1 MPKKKGEAHNSWIR
15 KKGHYYRTANNV
27 SSLFMFFHLTAWSPG
42 VCVGVRCL
50 EWAPRMLLTQ
60 WVCMK
65 AEETK
70 LMKLYSYKGVQTICP
85 TFASKRERDYIYY
98 TGQQTEVP
106 SVLEADTAVNCEW
119 TLLRPFT
126 IKSWEVSLTQKVTKK
141 KVPLFARQGE
151 TGRPFFGMI
160 YIISE
165 VSFPWKIE
173 IIHPWI

>member
-1 MPKKKGEAHNSWIR
+1 MLKKKGRHTIPGSG
-15 KKGHYYRTANNV
+15 KKDIITEQPTTWAPCSCSFTLPPEVRA
-27 SSLFMFFHLTAWSPG
+27 
-42 VCVGVRCL
+42 CVGVRCL

-60 WVCMK
+60 WACMK
-65 AEETK
+65 AEEAK

-85 TFASKRERDYIYY
+85 TFASKRETDYIYY

-141 KVPLFARQGE
+141 KYLCLQDREKQGDHSLVW
-151 TGRPFFGMI
+151 FI
-160 YIISE
+160 
-165 VSFPWKIE
+165 
-173 IIHPWI
+173 